1 MEGKEY
7 ILDSQQLEKAV
18 TDFVHD
24 FVKDK
29 HFIHTQPV
37 SKEAG
42 AIQLEKIKHIGFP
55 EKGRAVEE
63 VVKEME
69 NEVYKYSGNANHPRF
84 FGFVPGPASCVSWL
98 GDVMTSA
105 YNIHAGGSKLAPTV
119 NCIEQEVIK
128 WMASKAGFGDNAGGI
143 FVSGGS
149 MANITALTAARDK
162 KLNDDTLHLGV
173 AYVSDQT
180 HSSVAK
186 GLRVIGI
193 SDSRIRK
200 IPTDQNFRMII
211 PELEKTVKE
220 DIANG
225 FIPFVTIGTAGT
237 TNTGSI
243 DPLEEIASIC
253 KTYNMWF
260 HVDGAYGGSVLAS
273 LKYKDL
279 LKGVEEADSLSWDAH
294 KWLFQTYGCAAVIA
308 KDIKDLYKSFHVNP
322 EYLKDIQEDP
332 ASVNMFDIGIELTR
346 PARGLK
352 LWLTLQVLGTDL
364 VGSAIDQGF
373 KIANWAQEA
382 LQEKDDWEI
391 VSPSQLAIINFR
403 YSPKCLNEEQ
413 KDYLNEKISAIIRS
427 SGYAAIFTTVLNGK
441 TVIRM
446 CTIHPETTKVD
457 IQTTIQFLDKYA
469 QEVCADIL
477 NETKGVPSNEH

>member
-18 TDFVHD
+18 TSFVHD
-24 FVKDK
+24 FVKEK

-37 SKEAG
+37 SQEAG
-42 AIQLEKIKHIGFP
+42 ELQLKKIKDIGFP
-55 EKGRAVEE
+55 EKGRAVED

-119 NCIEQEVIK
+119 NCIEQEVIR
-128 WMASKAGFGDNAGGI
+128 WMADKAGFGKDAGGI

-162 KLNDDTLHLGV
+162 KLNDETLHLGV

-200 IPTDQNFRMII
+200 IKTDSNFKMII
-211 PELEKTVKE
+211 EDLESAVKKDIE
-220 DIANG
+220 DG

-243 DPLEEIASIC
+243 DPLNEIANIC
-253 KTYNMWF
+253 KTYDMWF

-279 LKGVEEADSLSWDAH
+279 LSGIEKADSLSWDAH

-308 KDIKDLYKSFHVNP
+308 KDIKDLYRSFHVNP
-322 EYLKDIQEDP
+322 EYLKDIKEGNE
-332 ASVNMFDIGIELTR
+332 SVNMFDIGIELTR

-352 LWLTLQVLGTDL
+352 LWLTLQVLGTEL

-373 KIANWAQEA
+373 KIANWAQEE
-382 LQEKDDWEI
+382 LEVKNDWEI
-391 VSPSQLAIINFR
+391 ISPAQLAIINFR
-403 YSPKCLNEEQ
+403 YSPDCLNDSE
-413 KDYLNEKISAIIRS
+413 KDYLNEKVAEIMRG
-427 SGYAAIFTTVLNGK
+427 SGFAAIFTTVLNNK

-446 CTIHPETTKVD
+446 CTIHPETTRED
-457 IQTTIQFLDKYA
+457 IQLTIQLLDKYA
-469 QEVCADIL
+469 REICTDML
-477 NETKGVPSNEH
+477 SRKEDEK

>member
-42 AIQLEKIKHIGFP
+42 DLQLRKIKDIGFP
-55 EKGRAVEE
+55 EKGRAVAD

-69 NEVYKYSGNANHPRF
+69 NEVYKYSGNPNHPRF

-119 NCIEQEVIK
+119 NCIEQEVIR
-128 WMASKAGFGDNAGGI
+128 WMADKAGFGENAGGI

-162 KLNDDTLHLGV
+162 KLNDETLHLGV

-180 HSSVAK
+180 HSSVSK

-193 SDSRIRK
+193 SDGRIRK
-200 IPTDQNFRMII
+200 IPTDNKFRMII
-211 PELEKTVKE
+211 PELEKAVKE
-220 DIANG
+220 DIDNG
-225 FIPFVTIGTAGT
+225 FIPFVVIGTAGT

-243 DPLEEIASIC
+243 DPLEEIASVC
-253 KTYNMWF
+253 KKYDMWF

-332 ASVNMFDIGIELTR
+332 SQVNMFDIGIELTR

-382 LQEKDDWEI
+382 LEQKDNWEI

-403 YSPKCLNEEQ
+403 YSPKCLNEEE

-446 CTIHPETTKVD
+446 CTIHPETTKED

-477 NETKGVPSNEH
+477 NKAKGVPTNEH